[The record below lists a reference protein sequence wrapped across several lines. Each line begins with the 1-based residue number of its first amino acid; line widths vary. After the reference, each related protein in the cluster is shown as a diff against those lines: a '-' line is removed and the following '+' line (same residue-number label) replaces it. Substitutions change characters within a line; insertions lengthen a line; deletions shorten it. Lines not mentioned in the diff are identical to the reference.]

1 MPCRVAANKTRIN
14 ADAARLANATADR
27 AGCGSLARQPNQP
40 ARPAGSVRV
49 ITGATAQSLPP
60 GETAATLP
68 SGAGATRIID
78 IVSGP
83 LQVRLAESTADVDA
97 AQALRYRIFYEIM
110 GASPLPGMAQERRDY
125 DRFDQICDHLLVLD
139 HSRGSGAQA
148 VVGTYRLIR
157 REVAARFGT
166 FYSAA
171 EYDIAPLLTY
181 PGEILELGR
190 SCVDAGYR
198 ARPVMQLLWSGIAA
212 YVFHYDIAL
221 MFGCASLPGTDP
233 DALAA
238 PLSYLYYHHLAPP
251 ALRARALPERFVDMR
266 RLDPAALDPART
278 LAALPPLIKGY
289 LRLGGFVG
297 EGAVIDEQFNTTDV
311 CIVVKTD
318 LVAEKYSRHY
328 ERQSKE
334 TWAA

>member
-1 MPCRVAANKTRIN
+1 M
-14 ADAARLANATADR
+14 
-27 AGCGSLARQPNQP
+27 
-40 ARPAGSVRV
+40 
-49 ITGATAQSLPP
+49 ITGA
-60 GETAATLP
+60 AAAAAAVPVEPTGGALRP
-68 SGAGATRIID
+68 ASGAGRLID
-78 IVSGP
+78 IASGP
-83 LQVRLAESTADVDA
+83 LQVRLADCAADIDA
-97 AQALRYRIFYEIM
+97 AQALRYRIFYEKL
-110 GASPLPGMAQERRDY
+110 GARPLPDAEQQRRDS
-125 DRFDQICDHLLVLD
+125 DAFDGICDHLLVLD
-139 HSRGSGAQA
+139 HSRGTGIDA

-157 REVAARFGT
+157 RDAAARHGS

-171 EYDIAPLLTY
+171 EYDIARLIAY

-221 MFGCASLPGTDP
+221 MFGCASLPGTNP
-233 DALAA
+233 EALAV
-238 PLSYLYYHHLAPP
+238 PLSYLYHHHLAPP
-251 ALRARALPERFVDMR
+251 ALRARALPERYVDMR
-266 RLDPAALDPART
+266 RLDPALIDPART
-278 LAALPPLIKGY
+278 LATLPPLIKGY

-297 EGAVIDEQFNTTDV
+297 DGAVIDEQFNTIDV

-318 LVAEKYSRHY
+318 LVTEKYSRHY

>member
-1 MPCRVAANKTRIN
+1 VI
-14 ADAARLANATADR
+14 ADR
-27 AGCGSLARQPNQP
+27 AAEP
-40 ARPAGSVRV
+40 ATPVIEPAAALP
-49 ITGATAQSLPP
+49 ATAVSV
-60 GETAATLP
+60 ARA
-68 SGAGATRIID
+68 SARIVD

-83 LQVRLAESTADVDA
+83 LQVRLAESDADIDA
-97 AQALRYRIFYEIM
+97 AQALRYRIFYDIM
-110 GASPLPGMAQERRDY
+110 GARPVDGAEQQRRDR
-125 DRFDQICDHLLVLD
+125 DRYDQICDHLLVLD
-139 HSRGSGAQA
+139 HSAGSGAEA

-157 REVAARFGT
+157 RDAAARIGA

-171 EYDIAPLLTY
+171 EYDIAPLVAY

-212 YVFHYDIAL
+212 YVYHHDIAL

-266 RLDPAALDPART
+266 RLDPGGLDPNRM
-278 LAALPPLIKGY
+278 LSALPPLIKGY
-289 LRLGGFVG
+289 LRVGGFVG
-297 EGAVIDEQFNTTDV
+297 DGAVIDAQFNTTDV
-311 CIVVKTD
+311 FIVLKTD

>member
-1 MPCRVAANKTRIN
+1 
-14 ADAARLANATADR
+14 
-27 AGCGSLARQPNQP
+27 
-40 ARPAGSVRV
+40 V
-49 ITGATAQSLPP
+49 ITGATVSSRRP
-60 GETAATLP
+60 GATAANLP
-68 SGAGATRIID
+68 TGPDVAPIVD
-78 IVSGP
+78 IVSGT
-83 LQVRLAESTADVDA
+83 LQVRLAESAGDVDA

-110 GASPLPGMAQERRDY
+110 GARPLPGMEQRRRDSDGY
-125 DRFDQICDHLLVLD
+125 DQICDHLLVFD
-139 HSRGSGAQA
+139 HSRGTGAEA

-157 REVAARFGT
+157 REAAARLGA
-166 FYSAA
+166 FYSQA
-171 EYDIAPLLTY
+171 EYDIAALLAY

-198 ARPVMQLLWSGIAA
+198 ARSVMQLLWGGISA
-212 YVFHYDIAL
+212 YVSHYDIAL
-221 MFGCASLPGTDP
+221 MFGCASLPGIDP

-251 ALRARALPERFVDMR
+251 AMRARALPERFVDMR
-266 RLDPAALDPART
+266 RLDPAALDPARM

-297 EGAVIDEQFNTTDV
+297 DGAVIDQQFNTTDV

>member
-1 MPCRVAANKTRIN
+1 MIGSSAVERPVLPIEPALPAEVATTHLGGRI
-14 ADAARLANATADR
+14 
-27 AGCGSLARQPNQP
+27 
-40 ARPAGSVRV
+40 V
-49 ITGATAQSLPP
+49 
-60 GETAATLP
+60 
-68 SGAGATRIID
+68 D
-78 IVSGP
+78 IRSGP
-83 LQVRLAESTADVDA
+83 LQVRLAETAADIDA
-97 AQALRYRIFYEIM
+97 AQALRYRIFYERL
-110 GASPLPGMAQERRDY
+110 GARPMPEMARRRRDF
-125 DRFDQICDHLLVLD
+125 DRFDGDCDHLLVLD
-139 HSRGSGAQA
+139 HTRGTGAEA
-148 VVGTYRLIR
+148 IVGTYRLIR
-157 REVAARFGT
+157 RETAARLGG
-166 FYSAA
+166 FYSAD
-171 EYDIAPLLTY
+171 EYDIAPLLRI

-198 ARPVMQLLWSGIAA
+198 ARPVMQLLWGGIAT
-212 YVFHYDIAL
+212 YVSHYDIAL

-251 ALRARALPERFVDMR
+251 ALRARALQERFVDMR

-297 EGAVIDEQFNTTDV
+297 DGAVIDQQFNTTDV

>member
-1 MPCRVAANKTRIN
+1 MIV
-14 ADAARLANATADR
+14 
-27 AGCGSLARQPNQP
+27 G
-40 ARPAGSVRV
+40 
-49 ITGATAQSLPP
+49 
-60 GETAATLP
+60 TAAEPNPAPDTAASQP
-68 SGAGATRIID
+68 SETGGGARVVD
-78 IVSGP
+78 IASGP
-83 LQVRLAESTADVDA
+83 LQVRLAESAADIDA
-97 AQALRYRIFYEIM
+97 AQALRYRIFYEKM
-110 GASPLPGMAQERRDY
+110 GARPLPGMAQQRRDSDRY
-125 DRFDQICDHLLVLD
+125 DPICDHLLVLD
-139 HSRGSGAQA
+139 HSRGSGADS

-157 REVAARFGT
+157 RAAAARLGA

-171 EYDIAPLLTY
+171 EYDLAPLIAY
-181 PGEILELGR
+181 PGEVLELGR

-212 YVFHYDIAL
+212 YVFHFDIAL

-233 DALAA
+233 AALAA

-266 RLDPAALDPART
+266 RLDQTAFDPNRT

-297 EGAVIDEQFNTTDV
+297 DGAVIDEQFNTTDV